1 MTGGKKRRSGLREF
15 FTVLGIAVVI
25 AGVMT
30 LLALVPPVSI
40 LYRWLEDRDLSYV
53 WTGLV
58 AGFIGGVLSYCRIK
72 EKKKEAAAD
81 GAGN

>member
-1 MTGGKKRRSGLREF
+1 MENKKARGGIREF
-15 FTVLGIAVVI
+15 FTVVGIAVLI

-40 LYRWLEDRDLSYV
+40 LYRWLTEHDLPYV

-58 AGFIGGVLSYCRIK
+58 AGIIGGVLSFYRMK
-72 EKKKEAAAD
+72 EKEKE
-81 GAGN
+81 